1 MPILGDLSGAAPI
14 EGFASRKPAAVQKRT
29 LGDPGTYPPGLL
41 TGGGAAGAAAAR
53 IDRLTKD
60 FIGRLVSADTEI
72 FASNPKMRARMR
84 LLALNNPYVRKWLAM
99 ISQNVVGP
107 AGILLKS
114 DVKNTDGT
122 PAKRINKRI
131 EEEWKRQGLRG
142 NCTADGKF
150 SWVRTQ
156 HLAIRLAASEGEC
169 LTKFVYGRQFNR
181 TAFALQMLDNDQ
193 LDDTMMMEADNGN
206 QIRMGVEV
214 DEYYKPVAYHL
225 WAGHPFDIFGRRNRE
240 RKRVPA
246 EYINHAAI
254 WERPAQTRGFTWAS
268 AVVRAL
274 NNLDG
279 YSEAALV
286 AARASA
292 AKFFTVESDAA
303 EGLYTGDDDDDTV
316 DDAASEL
323 QHTYSANAG
332 EGYDLAPGQHL
343 NFIDPR
349 FPTANHKP
357 FMQAMVR
364 EIATGLLA
372 DYPTLAN
379 DLEGVNFS
387 SIRAGM
393 LDVRDAYKVIQR
405 WFIEEFCMP
414 IFQAWLR
421 MALTTT
427 LADITLSA
435 QQMEQFVWKP
445 RGWDWVD
452 PLKDAQAIVLKLQN
466 GLITYADALA
476 SLGLDFEETMT
487 ERAMEQAFLE
497 ALGITLG
504 TDIRGQADTAEDDS
518 MNDPNS
524 TGSAKPAAK
533 EAKKPA
539 AKARLLE
546 LTVEDR
552 SAVVERAR
560 TMFRVLR
567 ENAA

>member
-1 MPILGDLSGAAPI
+1 MPIFDLTGAAPI
-14 EGFASRKPAAVQKRT
+14 EGFTSRKPAQVEKRT
-29 LGDPGTYPPGLL
+29 LGDPGTLPPGSL
-41 TGGGAAGAAAAR
+41 TGGGSAGAAAAR

-84 LLALNNPYVRKWLAM
+84 LLTLNNPYVRKWLAM
-99 ISQNVVGP
+99 IAQNVVGP
-107 AGILLKS
+107 AGILLKA
-114 DVKNTDGT
+114 DVRNADGS

-150 SWVRTQ
+150 SWVRVQ
-156 HLAIRLAASEGEC
+156 HLGIRLAASEGEV

-181 TAFALQMLDNDQ
+181 SAFTLQQLDNDQ
-193 LDDTMMMEADNGN
+193 LDDTMMAAADNGN

-214 DEYYKPVAYHL
+214 DEYLRPVAYHL
-225 WAGHPFDIFGRRNRE
+225 FTGHPFDIFGRRNRE

-246 EYINHAAI
+246 EFINHAAI
-254 WERPAQTRGFTWAS
+254 WERPGQTRGFTWAS
-268 AVVRAL
+268 AVVQAL
-274 NNLDG
+274 NQYAG
-279 YSEAALV
+279 YSEAAVV

-292 AKFFTVESDAA
+292 AKFFTIERTAA
-303 EGLYTGDDDDDTV
+303 EGLYTGDDDQDEL
-316 DDAASEL
+316 DDAGSEL
-323 QHTYSANAG
+323 QQTYSAGAG
-332 EGYDLAPGQHL
+332 EGFDLDEGQHL
-343 NFIDPR
+343 NYIDPR

-364 EIATGLLA
+364 EVATGLLA

-405 WFIEEFCMP
+405 WFIEDFCMP

-421 MALTTT
+421 MALTTS
-427 LADITLSA
+427 LADITLTP

-466 GLITYADALA
+466 GLITYADALS

-487 ERAMEQAFLE
+487 ERAMEQSFLD

-504 TDIRGQADTAEDDS
+504 TDITGQADTAEDDS
-518 MNDPNS
+518 MSD
-524 TGSAKPAAK
+524 GSSRDGKASGTKKVTKSRLK
-533 EAKKPA
+533 E
-539 AKARLLE
+539 LS
-546 LTVEDR
+546 VDDR
-552 SAVVERAR
+552 AMAIDRAR
-560 TMFRVLR
+560 VMFRVLR
-567 ENAA
+567 ENATTEA